1 MPQPQF
7 VDFYKDSAKAIAQM
21 IRKEKAQLPPF
32 MVRHRAM
39 SEDELSG
46 LSRGSFADPDTRTFP
61 ICSRAETWHSIA
73 YFNRQVLKQAAL
85 SPMSA
90 EARNKVRA
98 MLTKAA
104 SLWGLDD
111 DEVEQLKNQVN
122 LNIVKTAEA
131 ENTISIGGTSIEVKD
146 AEAGKEAACQF
157 LDVAPGMSEG
167 LRRRTANSVM
177 KAASAVGTELE
188 ETEIR
193 TLLQHA
199 GAATCTVGDA
209 VTVMDGIVPFIPH
222 FALCRESAGRLRDAM
237 AARPSGSL
245 LQPKEVNDL
254 VASLE
259 SIVDRYNIKNA
270 NVSEALRRIT
280 PVDLQDEYKAMTDV
294 VKLPGGIMARKT
306 AVAENAETLSNTLHN
321 MYSVTAYKPDD
332 IIKAL
337 RGMTPREIL
346 PLRQYIGA

>member
-1 MPQPQF
+1 MMAQQF
-7 VDFYKDSAKAIAQM
+7 VDFYKDSAKAIDQM
-21 IRKEKAQLPPF
+21 IRQEKAHLPPF

-39 SEDELSG
+39 SDNELAG

-111 DEVEQLKNQVN
+111 EEVEQLKNQVN

-131 ENTISIGGTSIEVKD
+131 ENSIDVGGTSIEVKD
-146 AEAGKEAACQF
+146 AEAGKTAACQF
-157 LDVAPGMSEG
+157 LDIAHGMPEG

-188 ETEIR
+188 EDEIR
-193 TLLQHA
+193 ALLQHA
-199 GAATCTVGDA
+199 GAATCTAGDA

-222 FALCRESAGRLRDAM
+222 FAECLEPALRLRDAM
-237 AARPSGSL
+237 ASRPGGTL

-259 SIVDRYNIKNA
+259 SIVDRYNIKKA
-270 NVSEALRRIT
+270 NISEALRRIT
-280 PVDLQDEYKAMTDV
+280 PVDLQEEYKAMSDI
-294 VKLPGGIMARKT
+294 VKLPGGILARKT
-306 AVAENAETLSNTLHN
+306 AVAENAETLSNALHN
-321 MYSVTAYKPDD
+321 MHGVTAYKPEA